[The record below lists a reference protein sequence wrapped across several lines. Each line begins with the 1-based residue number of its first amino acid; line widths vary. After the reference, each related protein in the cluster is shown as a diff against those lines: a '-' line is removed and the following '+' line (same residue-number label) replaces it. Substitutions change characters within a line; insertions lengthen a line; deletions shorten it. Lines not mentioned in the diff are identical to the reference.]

1 MNVPR
6 RNFLQWLV
14 LGTGTLSAAAA
25 PYGLARMLAPEPP
38 ANRVTKRPSRLIL
51 RPPGALADEEQ
62 FQDACIGCGLC
73 AEVCPPRCIQFHK
86 REGAV
91 NINTPYIAPE
101 EKGCVLCM
109 KCGEVCPTP
118 ALKAIPHTKQAIFG
132 QVDMGVAQIDR
143 LTCYPWVDT
152 GVCGACVLSC
162 PLGDRAIGFDFANL
176 YRPVVKPDCVGCGLC
191 VEVCPHPSLPIRVV
205 AHDEGTQVQHAVLP
219 VKQPGNASPGNETK
233 KPKGGRETANGSG
246 VLPF

>member
-1 MNVPR
+1 MSVPR

-14 LGTGTLSAAAA
+14 LGAGATASSMA
-25 PYGLARMLAPEPP
+25 PYGLARMLAPEKPES
-38 ANRVTKRPSRLIL
+38 RVTKRPQRLIL
-51 RPPGALADEEQ
+51 RPPGALSDDKQ
-62 FQDACIGCGLC
+62 FQNACIGCGLC

-86 REGAV
+86 RDGEGDV
-91 NINTPYIAPE
+91 NTPYIVPQ
-101 EKGCVLCM
+101 EKGCILCM

-118 ALKAIPHTKQAIFG
+118 ALKAIPHTKKAIFD

-152 GVCGACVLSC
+152 GICGACVLSC
-162 PLGDRAIGFDFANL
+162 PLGSRAIGFDFANL

-205 AHDEGTQVQHAVLP
+205 SRSEGTVIHHEIKTSSRSGSV
-219 VKQPGNASPGNETK
+219 
-233 KPKGGRETANGSG
+233 TAPRRKTDEHGSKDGAPPG
-246 VLPF
+246 VLPY